1 MKRLAL
7 FVLLLCA
14 AAFAAAHDLNITSVR
29 VVLEDDDVLV
39 SVQAPIAKLGGAEP
53 KAAIAD
59 RLQLQLDGRRFEA
72 ESVTHM
78 IDEEH
83 QIVIWQGTGKGSPET
98 VQLNEPIFD
107 DTITYFSVFRDGQ
120 LDTDALVGSE
130 PPLSTTSV
138 IGKFIYEGIRHIMIG
153 PDHILF
159 VIALLLLGGSLV
171 KILKVVTAFTIA
183 HSITLSLAAT
193 GVVHLSGRI
202 VEPIIAFSIIAVAV
216 ENLRPRKTEEEK
228 KKDYRV
234 WIAFGFGLIHG
245 FGFAGV
251 LAEVGLPRQSLAWA
265 LASFNIGVEIGQA
278 AIVVV
283 VAPLLALLAAKREAI
298 HQRVV
303 VAGSICV
310 ALAGAYW
317 LFERIFAG

>member
-7 FVLLLCA
+7 FILLLWA
-14 AAFAAAHDLNITSVR
+14 AAFAAAHDLDITSVR
-29 VVLEDDDVLV
+29 VVLEEDDVLV
-39 SVQAPIAKLGGAEP
+39 SVQAPIAKLNGVEP
-53 KAAIAD
+53 KAAIAG
-59 RLQLQLDGRRFEA
+59 RLQLDLDGQLFEA

-83 QIVIWQGTGKGSPET
+83 QIVIWQGTGKGRPES
-98 VQLNEPIFD
+98 VRLREPIFD
-107 DTITYFSVFRDGQ
+107 DSITYFSVFRDGR
-120 LDTDALVGSE
+120 LDADELVGSE
-130 PPLSTTSV
+130 PPISTTSV

-159 VIALLLLGGSLV
+159 IIALLLLGGTLV
-171 KILKVVTAFTIA
+171 QVLKIVTAFTIA

-202 VEPIIAFSIIAVAV
+202 VEPIIALSIIVVAV

-251 LAEVGLPRQSLAWA
+251 LAEVGLPRQSVGWA
-265 LASFNIGVEIGQA
+265 LASFNIGVEAGQA
-278 AIVVV
+278 AIVLVLLPLITLLAKEKPSAHERLVV
-283 VAPLLALLAAKREAI
+283 V
-298 HQRVV
+298 
-303 VAGSICV
+303 GSACV
-310 ALAGAYW
+310 AIMGAYW
-317 LFERIFAG
+317 LFERVFA